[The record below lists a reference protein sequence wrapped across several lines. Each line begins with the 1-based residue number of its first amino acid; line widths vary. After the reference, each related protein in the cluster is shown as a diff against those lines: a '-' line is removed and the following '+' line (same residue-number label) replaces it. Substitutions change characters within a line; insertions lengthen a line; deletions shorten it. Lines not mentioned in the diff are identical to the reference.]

1 MKETLIF
8 NYESH
13 GEIKQREI
21 IVTNESETNILGLD
35 IALLDEDELTK
46 ALEVFANW
54 EPQPMGTSLE
64 VKGFD
69 SNWNKAF
76 RNFRKDKISLIEE

>member
-1 MKETLIF
+1 MIF

-21 IVTNESETNILGLD
+21 IVTNESDTNILGLD
-35 IALLDEDELTK
+35 VALLDEAELNK

-54 EPQPMGTSLE
+54 EPQPMGAVVE
-64 VKGFD
+64 AEGFD

-76 RNFRKDKISLIEE
+76 RNFKKDKIIPIGE